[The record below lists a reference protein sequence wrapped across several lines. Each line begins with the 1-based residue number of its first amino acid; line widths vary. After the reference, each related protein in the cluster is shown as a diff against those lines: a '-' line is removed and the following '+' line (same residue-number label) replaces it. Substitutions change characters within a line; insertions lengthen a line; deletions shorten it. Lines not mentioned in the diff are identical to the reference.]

1 VTELA
6 PGLHARTGIEI
17 DSLAYDRYTG
27 HWSRLFVPDTIAAAS
42 VRQGDKVLDMSTGTG
57 EAAIG
62 LLPLIGGHGTLIGAD
77 ISTEMA
83 RAAQQRVGD
92 ERFLPI
98 TADGQEL
105 PFRNG
110 YFDAVTCQLGL
121 QFYPDPARGLGEFRR
136 VLRPEGIA
144 SVCVI
149 SEPNSA
155 PIWGFLA
162 EAIVKHL
169 PEKRNIL
176 MASFSLSDAKR
187 LEELF
192 RAAGFENV
200 GVKRVVRGDIVRG
213 LDEYWNSIDAGIGSM
228 PQMYLMLHENDRRSV
243 REEVTTKLSRFMVG
257 GELRLSMEMLIG
269 HGQAGA
275 AAETSTPSSLDSS
288 APIDPRLGDARRNA
302 CGNPCRGQPA
312 CQGGNRGRRRR
323 RPGIGDGRL
332 CHWCGSPLR
341 RARPPISTAA

>member
-1 VTELA
+1 
-6 PGLHARTGIEI
+6 
-17 DSLAYDRYTG
+17 
-27 HWSRLFVPDTIAAAS
+27 VPDTIAAAS
-42 VRQGDKVLDMSTGTG
+42 VQHGDKVLDISTGTG

-62 LLPLIGGHGTLIGAD
+62 LLPAIGGAGALIGAD
-77 ISTEMA
+77 ISPEMIRCA
-83 RAAQQRVGD
+83 RHRVSD

-105 PFRNG
+105 PFRSG
-110 YFDAVTCQLGL
+110 YFDAVICQLGL
-121 QFYPDPARGLGEFRR
+121 QFFPDPVRGLREFRR

-149 SEPNSA
+149 SEPDRA

-169 PEKRNIL
+169 PEKRDII

-192 RAAGFENV
+192 RTAGFTNV
-200 GVKRVVRGDIVRG
+200 GVKRVIRDDIVRD
-213 LDEYWNSIDAGIGSM
+213 LDEYWSAIDVGIGSM
-228 PQMYLMLHENDRRSV
+228 PQLYLMLNKNARQSV
-243 REEVTTKLSRFMVG
+243 REEVTTKLSRLMAG

-275 AAETSTPSSLDSS
+275 TAGTSSPSSLGPA
-288 APIDPRLGDARRNA
+288 APIDPRLGDSLVCPRTKGPLAYDPTTGELISQRGGLAFPIRDGIPIRLSDAARV
-302 CGNPCRGQPA
+302 
-312 CQGGNRGRRRR
+312 
-323 RPGIGDGRL
+323 I
-332 CHWCGSPLR
+332 
-341 RARPPISTAA
+341 TV

>member
-1 VTELA
+1 MTDLA
-6 PGLHARTGIEI
+6 PGLHARTGVEV

-27 HWSRLFVPDTIAAAS
+27 RWSRLFVPDTIAAAS
-42 VRQGDKVLDMSTGTG
+42 VRQGEKVLDMSTGTG

-62 LLPLIGGHGTLIGAD
+62 LLPAIGGSGTLIGAD
-77 ISTEMA
+77 ISPEMA
-83 RAAQQRVGD
+83 RAARQRVSD
-92 ERFLPI
+92 ERFLPV

-105 PFRNG
+105 PFRSG
-110 YFDAVTCQLGL
+110 CFDAVICQLGL

-136 VLRPEGIA
+136 VLRPDGIA

-149 SEPNSA
+149 SEPASA

-169 PEKRNIL
+169 PEKRDIL

-187 LEELF
+187 FEELF
-192 RAAGFENV
+192 RAAGFANV
-200 GVKRVVRGDIVRG
+200 GVERVIRDDIVRG

-228 PQMYLMLHENDRRSV
+228 PQIYLMLNENDRRSV
-243 REEVTTKLSRFMVG
+243 REEVTTRLSRFMIG

-275 AAETSTPSSLDSS
+275 AAETSTPSSLDPS
-288 APIDPRLGDARRNA
+288 APIDPRLGDCLVCPRTKGPLAYDSATGELISQRGGLAFSVRDGIPIMLPDAARV
-302 CGNPCRGQPA
+302 
-312 CQGGNRGRRRR
+312 
-323 RPGIGDGRL
+323 ITV
-332 CHWCGSPLR
+332 S
-341 RARPPISTAA
+341 